1 MQVSVS
7 PSIPELMIQLESCQ
21 LNLGPDMEIVE
32 LIQGQ
37 EAKSSCVS
45 LLSPSPSGDIRFS
58 FLLRGY
64 MVPMPT
70 TGILSCS
77 VTMHPR
83 IRSLVSGGRAQPSFK
98 GGFWVWSFQEGM

>member
-1 MQVSVS
+1 MS
-7 PSIPELMIQLESCQ
+7 PSTPELKIQLESCQ

-45 LLSPSPSGDIRFS
+45 LLSPSSSGDIRFS

-77 VTMHPR
+77 VTMHPG
-83 IRSLVSGGRAQPSFK
+83 IRSLVSGSRAQPSFR
-98 GGFWVWSFQEGM
+98 GGFWVWTFQEGM